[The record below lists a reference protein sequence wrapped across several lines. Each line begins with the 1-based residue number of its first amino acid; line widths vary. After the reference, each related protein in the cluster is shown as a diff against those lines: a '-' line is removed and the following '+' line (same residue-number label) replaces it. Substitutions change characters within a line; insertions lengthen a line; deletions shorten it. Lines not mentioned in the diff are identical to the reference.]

1 MFHLCNDPIVY
12 LLSVICGVG
21 IVALIYFIQQFEEQK
36 WDWNLITINLV
47 CVACGFNSTFKPKN
61 NAMQLGY
68 ILFLFAALIF
78 STLLGSVLI
87 KQITK
92 PILKPQI
99 DSISEI
105 IDGDFELVGDRL
117 AFMKISQDNKVS
129 ILYICVSFR
138 IFHTIKGI
146 LFIFTE

>member
-47 CVACGFNSTFKPKN
+47 CVSCGYNSTFKPKN

-129 ILYICVSFR
+129 ILYIYVFLSEYF
-138 IFHTIKGI
+138 I
-146 LFIFTE
+146 LLRVFYFF